1 MGIFGG
7 AVLCSP
13 HSCQSLPPPWELVSG
28 GRALLS
34 CPCLF
39 FCPLGAVGITWGP
52 LAFLG
57 KPSGLPQQGDDPRGC
72 CWATWAG
79 LGGSTHWPNPTTPN
93 PSIPICGEQPGCLL
107 NLLGLHVLAACHK
120 AQINLGACSQP
131 VSPRLRIL
139 SLHPPSGLLMVQKGT
154 LGAEVTC
161 LELAFL
167 FFYFFSIMGSSNI
180 ESVILTMRAVLSC
193 SVASDSL

>member
-1 MGIFGG
+1 MGALFS
-7 AVLCSP
+7 AHP
-13 HSCQSLPPPWELVSG
+13 PPSCQSLPPPWELVSG

-34 CPCLF
+34 CPCL

-93 PSIPICGEQPGCLL
+93 PGIPICGEHPGCLL
-107 NLLGLHVLAACHK
+107 NLLGLHMLAACHK

-131 VSPRLRIL
+131 VSPRLRTL
-139 SLHPPSGLLMVQKGT
+139 SLHPPSGLFMVQKGT

-161 LELAFL
+161 LELAFFFF
-167 FFYFFSIMGSSNI
+167 FFYFFSITGSSNI